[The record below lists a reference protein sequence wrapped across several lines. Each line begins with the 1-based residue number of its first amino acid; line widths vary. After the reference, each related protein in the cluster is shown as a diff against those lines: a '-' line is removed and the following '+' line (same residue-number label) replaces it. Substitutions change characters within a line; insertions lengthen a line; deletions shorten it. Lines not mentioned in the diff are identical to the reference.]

1 MCRYARQGLLV
12 GEFSILKKRDW
23 SVFSLRIS
31 IRSVLRFAVFV
42 FENHLFVL
50 KFSKL
55 VSLTNGGVRPAIFA
69 MVPLGVAGSKSDHAW
84 RTELR

>member
-1 MCRYARQGLLV
+1 M
-12 GEFSILKKRDW
+12 
-23 SVFSLRIS
+23 
-31 IRSVLRFAVFV
+31 

-55 VSLTNGGVRPAIFA
+55 VSLTNGGFRPAIFA